1 MIQNSF
7 NKIYLSGIAGSG
19 MFPLAF
25 YLKKKSLLISG
36 SDRYFDKNL
45 QIEKK
50 KLLKDHNIKIY
61 PEDSSGIKNCDILIR
76 SSAVEDNTAV
86 IKKAREYK
94 KKIIQRSEFLADIV
108 NNNKTIAIAGTSG
121 KSTITLL
128 LGHIFK
134 FCGRNPAVLAGA
146 ELTTGSLPELGD
158 GPLIVEIDESDGN
171 LDLYKPHVS
180 LISNISTDHFSL
192 DILIE
197 KFRLFCQNSNICYLN
212 SDSYKMIG
220 YGERYS
226 DKFSEVQFLLN
237 DKFNMFFKFGKN
249 KYKINS
255 IGNHNIKNAISAI
268 ILAKHYGLKEDRIKS
283 AIKTFPGLKRRL
295 QYIGKVNN
303 TTLVDDFAHNKAKID
318 ASLKA
323 LKRYFKK
330 IYVIFRPHGY
340 SPIKNFGEI
349 IASAFC
355 NNLTSEDY
363 LLILPVYYTGGTTVS
378 RQYNSDYLTT
388 LIKDI
393 KPDLNIFTG
402 DFNSASHP
410 FDKFDVLVTMGARDP
425 SLSKL
430 IEEIKNGKK

>member
-1 MIQNSF
+1 MILDSF
-7 NKIYLSGIAGSG
+7 NKVYISGIAGSG

-25 YLKKKSLLISG
+25 YLKRKGQLIYG
-36 SDRYFDKNL
+36 SDRYFDKDL
-45 QIEKK
+45 QMKK
-50 KLLKDHNIKIY
+50 KILLKDHNIKIY
-61 PEDSSGIKNCDILIR
+61 PEDGSGIKNCDILIR
-76 SSAVEDNTAV
+76 SSAVEDNTTV

-134 FCGRNPAVLAGA
+134 FCGRRPTVLAGA
-146 ELTTGSLPELGD
+146 ELVTDHLPELGD

-171 LDLYKPHVS
+171 LDLYKPYIS
-180 LISNISTDHFSL
+180 LISNISTDHFTL

-197 KFRLFCQNSNICYLN
+197 KFRLFCQNSDLCYLN
-212 SDSYKMIG
+212 PDSYKMIG
-220 YGERYS
+220 CGERYS
-226 DKFSEVQFLLN
+226 DKFSEVQFSFN

-249 KYKINS
+249 KYEINS
-255 IGNHNIKNAISAI
+255 IGNHNIKNVISAI
-268 ILAKHYGLKEDRIKS
+268 ILAKHFGLKEDRIKS

-303 TTLVDDFAHNKAKID
+303 TSLVDDFAHNKAKID

-323 LKRYFKK
+323 LKRYYKK
-330 IYVIFRPHGY
+330 IFVIFRPHGY
-340 SPIKNFGEI
+340 SPIKNFGEK

-355 NNLTSEDY
+355 DNLTSEDY
-363 LLILPVYYTGGTTVS
+363 LLILPVYYIGGTTVN
-378 RQYNSDYLTT
+378 RQYNSDYLST
-388 LIKDI
+388 LIKDK

-402 DFNSASHP
+402 DFKSHP